1 MHTLSA
7 WAATVRGRSARQLRR
22 CDTSVAKFTIN
33 TLFILYYSTARS
45 RVRARPTRAIMASRR
60 CGSRLYGAQVIC
72 AALIALV
79 CATSATA
86 SSFGPCKHRAS
97 NGACAPL
104 LRGAGDR
111 AAASTTSGVTTVLFL
126 PLDERFTTRDAFL
139 HLALTTTF
147 QVISP
152 PAWMLPHHKVPAN
165 LTALDAW
172 MQANMPRADAA
183 IISAE

>member
-1 MHTLSA
+1 MGRGRQRSLGK
-7 WAATVRGRSARQLRR
+7 AATALRYIRGEVY
-22 CDTSVAKFTIN
+22 DIY
-33 TLFILYYSTARS
+33 ILYITLLY
-45 RVRARPTRAIMASRR
+45 RALPCPCLPRPTRAIMASRH
-60 CGSRLYGAQVIC
+60 CGSRLYGAQAIC
-72 AALIALV
+72 AVLIALACV
-79 CATSATA
+79 TNATA
-86 SSFGPCKHRAS
+86 SSSGPCKHRAS

-172 MQANMPRADAA
+172 MQTNMPRADAA